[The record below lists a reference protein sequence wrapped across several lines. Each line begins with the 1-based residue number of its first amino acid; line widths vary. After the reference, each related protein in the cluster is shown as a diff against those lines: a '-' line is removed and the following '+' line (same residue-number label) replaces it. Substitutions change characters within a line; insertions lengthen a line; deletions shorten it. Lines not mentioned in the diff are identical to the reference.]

1 MELDDEKIKAL
12 ENFCRREICI
22 DTILNLEDKKER
34 TEYYDKLSKSMVMYS
49 KQEENSDESIFYK
62 EQFKELS
69 EDLNDGFGPY
79 INEKVEHEKILL
91 KLNEEIKTYG
101 LKKLIVKVNEGFF
114 FSRIPYAEKNYPKD
128 IFTIEELDLVPR
140 LLKLGYLDNVSFR
153 IYMVRDE
160 DYKNLFRF
168 GMFDYS
174 YHYVDVP
181 HFYKV
186 CSYLYPD
193 RVPKISENLFEEFI
207 KYAKESEKRLSEW
220 FHKINKINY

>member
-101 LKKLIVKVNEGFF
+101 LKKLIVKVNEENFF
-114 FSRIPYAEKNYPKD
+114 NDKYYNEETLI
-128 IFTIEELDLVPR
+128 IEEFILVPK
-140 LLKLGYLDNVSFR
+140 LLKLNAGFFD
-153 IYMVRDE
+153 IYMIRNE
-160 DYKNLFRF
+160 DYKKLFKLAI
-168 GMFDYS
+168 FDFAT
-174 YHYVDVP
+174 YHEDMIDC
-181 HFYKV
+181 YKV

-193 RVPKISENLFEEFI
+193 IVPKISEELFNELLEVAREKEEL
-207 KYAKESEKRLSEW
+207 YWESRRRDK
-220 FHKINKINY
+220 